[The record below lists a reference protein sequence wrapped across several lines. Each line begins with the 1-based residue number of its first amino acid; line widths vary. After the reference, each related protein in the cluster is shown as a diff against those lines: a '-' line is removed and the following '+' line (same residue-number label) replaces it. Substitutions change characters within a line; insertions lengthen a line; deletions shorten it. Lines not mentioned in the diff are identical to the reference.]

1 MMLAQYEKMA
11 AGYDTKK
18 GELLQQ
24 VPQELT
30 KINRELA
37 GYLSKVLTKDT
48 TVKLHHSLLQEQFAI
63 QLVRAFQDVFDG
75 ARLPLQLHAYSV
87 VATAPEAGL
96 VECITGAVSLDALKR
111 RNPTTPSLRHLW
123 SKMYGPPEGEAHRR
137 ALRNFTSSCAAWAVV
152 CYFLQ
157 IKDRHNG
164 NIMLHADGHIVHID
178 FGFLLSNS
186 PGGNINFESAPF
198 KLTSEYV
205 QLMGGARSPTF
216 ARFRDLVIKGFLAAR
231 KQAPKILALV
241 KCTLEGAGRDLP
253 CFTAGRQTVEA
264 LRHRFQPQLGKRQC
278 ARFVDD
284 LISNSLDH
292 WTTTCYDRFQRCWLG
307 IM

>member
-1 MMLAQYEKMA
+1 
-11 AGYDTKK
+11 
-18 GELLQQ
+18 
-24 VPQELT
+24 
-30 KINRELA
+30 
-37 GYLSKVLTKDT
+37 
-48 TVKLHHSLLQEQFAI
+48 
-63 QLVRAFQDVFDG
+63 
-75 ARLPLQLHAYSV
+75 
-87 VATAPEAGL
+87 
-96 VECITGAVSLDALKR
+96 
-111 RNPTTPSLRHLW
+111 
-123 SKMYGPPEGEAHRR
+123 MYGPPEGEAHRR

>member
-1 MMLAQYEKMA
+1 MTE
-11 AGYDTKK
+11 
-18 GELLQQ
+18 
-24 VPQELT
+24 
-30 KINRELA
+30 
-37 GYLSKVLTKDT
+37 
-48 TVKLHHSLLQEQFAI
+48 
-63 QLVRAFQDVFDG
+63 QLV
-75 ARLPLQLHAYSV
+75 
-87 VATAPEAGL
+87 
-96 VECITGAVSLDALKR
+96 
-111 RNPTTPSLRHLW
+111 
-123 SKMYGPPEGEAHRR
+123 
-137 ALRNFTSSCAAWAVV
+137 
-152 CYFLQ
+152 
-157 IKDRHNG
+157 
-164 NIMLHADGHIVHID
+164 DGHIVHID